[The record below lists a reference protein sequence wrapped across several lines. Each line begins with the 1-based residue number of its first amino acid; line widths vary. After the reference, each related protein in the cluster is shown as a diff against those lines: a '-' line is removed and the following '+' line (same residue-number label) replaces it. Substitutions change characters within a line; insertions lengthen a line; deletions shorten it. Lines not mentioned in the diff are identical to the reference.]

1 MSLNQALATAV
12 AGLRTTQSGLSVIS
26 ANVANAE
33 TPGYVK
39 KVAVPVQISAGQ
51 AGTSVAVS
59 EIQRQLDQYVQRQ
72 LRTETSGA
80 SYASLRSEFFQRIQT
95 VFGAPGSSTALDT
108 IFNNFTQSLQ
118 ALSTSPDDPS
128 AKANVLAQAQ
138 VLTQQLNSMSSQVQA
153 LRADAELGL
162 SDSVDKANNAMKQI
176 AAINAQ
182 LSAYNRADS
191 TTASLLDQRDAYIN
205 QLAQLMD
212 ITVVPGDQNQVK
224 IFTTSGIQLVG
235 SSTATLHFDA
245 QGTIGATNQ
254 WSADPTKRSVGT
266 LTLSSDSGSSIDLIA
281 TGSIRSGEIAA
292 YLQMRDQDLVQTQ
305 TQLDEM
311 AAAMAR
317 ALSDRTVAGTAVTS
331 GAQKGFQ
338 VDLGSLQA
346 GNTLDVSYIDT
357 ASGQAKK
364 ITFMKV
370 TDPSALPLSNSATA
384 DPNDQVFGLDFSG
397 GMASVLTQINNVLA
411 SKGLIA
417 SGTGGN
423 GLQVLDNGSSRAVL
437 SSLSTTSTATGFSG
451 GGSQMPFFTD
461 GSSLYTGAIDGL
473 GSQSVGFASR
483 IAVNPDLIND
493 PAALVS
499 YQSGTPSADPTRPN
513 FLYAQL
519 TGASRIFSASSGVGT
534 ASAPYSGSIGSF
546 LRQVISQQG
555 QAADSAQS
563 LSDGQN
569 VVLTSLQ
576 SRFDDSASVN
586 IDEEMSN
593 LLRLQNNYAANAR
606 VMSAVREMLDSLMN
620 ALP

>member
-39 KVAVPVQISAGQ
+39 KVAIPVQISAGQ

-95 VFGAPGSSTALDT
+95 VFGTPGSATALDT
-108 IFNNFTQSLQ
+108 LFNNFTKALQ
-118 ALSTSPDDPS
+118 ALTTSPDDPS
-128 AKANVLAQAQ
+128 ARAATIAQAQ
-138 VLTQQLNSMSSQVQA
+138 VLTQQLNTMTTQVQA

-162 SDSVDKANNAMKQI
+162 SDSVAKANNAMKQI
-176 AAINAQ
+176 ASINVQ
-182 LSAYNRADS
+182 LSTYNKADS
-191 TTASLLDQRDAYIN
+191 TTASLLDQRDAYIS
-205 QLAQLMD
+205 QLSQLMD
-212 ITVVPGDQNQVK
+212 ISVVAGDQNQVK

-235 SSTATLHFDA
+235 SSTATLKFDA

-266 LTLSSDSGSSIDLIA
+266 LTLTSENGASIDLIA
-281 TGSIRSGEIAA
+281 NGSIRSGEIAA

-311 AAAMAR
+311 ASAMAR
-317 ALSDRTVAGTAVTS
+317 ALSSKTVDGTGVTS
-331 GAQKGFQ
+331 GAQKGFD
-338 VDLGSLQA
+338 VDLGGLLA
-346 GNTLDVSYIDT
+346 GNSVNLSYVDV
-357 ASGQAKK
+357 ASGQTRK
-364 ITFMKV
+364 ITFIKV
-370 TDPSALPLSNSATA
+370 DDPAALPLSNSATA

-397 GMASVLTQINNVLA
+397 GMSSVLTQINNVLT
-411 SKGLIA
+411 SKGMIA
-417 SGTGGN
+417 STTGGN
-423 GLQVLDNGSSRAVL
+423 VLRVLDNGSGRAVAK
-437 SSLSTTSTATGFSG
+437 SLSTTSTMTDFASG
-451 GGSQMPFFTD
+451 GGPMPFFTD
-461 GSSLYTGAIDGL
+461 GTAPYTGAINSL
-473 GSQSVGFASR
+473 GSQSAGFAGR
-483 IAVNPDLIND
+483 IVVNPDLVNNSS
-493 PAALVS
+493 ALIS
-499 YQSGTPSADPTRPN
+499 YQSGTTAADPTRPS

-519 TGASRIFSASSGVGT
+519 TSAAQTYSASSGIGT
-534 ASAPYSGSIGSF
+534 AATPYSGSIGSF
-546 LRQVISQQG
+546 MRQVISQQG
-555 QAADSAQS
+555 QAAESAKS

-569 VVLTSLQ
+569 VVLSSLQ
-576 SRFDDSASVN
+576 SRFDESASVN

-606 VMSAVREMLDSLMN
+606 VMSAVRQMLDSLMN

>member
-12 AGLRTTQSGLSVIS
+12 AGLRTTQTGLSVIS

-80 SYASLRSEFFQRIQT
+80 SYASLRSDFYQRIQT
-95 VFGAPGSSTALDT
+95 VFGTPGSSTALDT
-108 IFNNFTQSLQ
+108 VFNNFTQSLQ

-128 AKANVLAQAQ
+128 ARANVIAQAQ
-138 VLTQQLNSMSSQVQA
+138 VLTQQLNSMSTQVQA
-153 LRADAELGL
+153 LRGDAELGL
-162 SDSVDKANNAMKQI
+162 SDSVAKANNAMQQI
-176 AAINAQ
+176 AAINGQ
-182 LSAYNRADS
+182 LSAYNKADS

-205 QLAQLMD
+205 QLSQLMD
-212 ITVVPGDQNQVK
+212 INVVAGDQNQVK

-235 SSTATLHFDA
+235 SSTATLSFDA
-245 QGTIGATNQ
+245 QGTMTATNQ
-254 WSADPTKRSVGT
+254 WSADPSKRSVGT
-266 LTLSSDSGSSIDLIA
+266 LMLTGDNGTQIDLVA
-281 TGSIRSGEIAA
+281 TGSIRSGQIAA

-311 AAAMAR
+311 AAAMSR
-317 ALSDRTVAGTAVTS
+317 ALSDKTVAGTAATS
-331 GAQKGFQ
+331 GAQSGFD
-338 VDLGSLQA
+338 VDLASLQA
-346 GNTLDVSYIDT
+346 GNTVNLSYVDAAT
-357 ASGQAKK
+357 GQTKK

-370 TDPSALPLSNSATA
+370 DDPSALPLSNSATA

-397 GMASVLTQINNVLA
+397 GMSSVLTQINNALT

-417 SGTGGN
+417 STTGGN
-423 GLQVLDNGSSRAVL
+423 TLRVLDNGSGRATVA
-437 SSLSTTSTATGFSG
+437 SLSTTSTMTGFA
-451 GGSQMPFFTD
+451 GGSGEMPLFTD
-461 GSSLYTGAIDGL
+461 GAVAFTGAINGM
-473 GSQSVGFASR
+473 GSQTAGFAGR
-483 IAVNPDLIND
+483 ITVNPALITN

-499 YQSGTPSADPTRPN
+499 YQSGTTAADPTRPN

-519 TGASRIFSASSGVGT
+519 TSTSQTYSAASGVGT
-534 ASAPYSGSIGSF
+534 AASPYSGSIGSF

-555 QAADSAQS
+555 QAADAAKS

-569 VVLTSLQ
+569 VVLSSLQ

-606 VMSAVREMLDSLMN
+606 VMSAVREMLDSLMQ

>member
-39 KVAVPVQISAGQ
+39 KVAIPVQIAAGQ

-72 LRTETSGA
+72 MRTETSGA

-128 AKANVLAQAQ
+128 ARAAVLAQAQ
-138 VLTQQLNSMSSQVQA
+138 VLTQQLNSMSTQVQA

-176 AAINAQ
+176 ASINAQ
-182 LSAYNRADS
+182 LSTYNKADS
-191 TTASLLDQRDAYIN
+191 TTASLLDQRDAYIS

-245 QGTIGATNQ
+245 QGTIAATNQ

-266 LTLSSDSGSSIDLIA
+266 LTLSSENGSSIDLIA
-281 TGSIRSGEIAA
+281 SGSIRSGEIAA

-305 TQLDEM
+305 TQLDQM
-311 AAAMAR
+311 AAAMAS
-317 ALSDRTVAGTAVTS
+317 ALSNQTVGGTAVTS
-331 GAQKGFQ
+331 GAQKGFD
-338 VDLGSLQA
+338 VDLGGLLA
-346 GNTLDVSYIDT
+346 GNSINLTYVDA
-357 ASGQAKK
+357 ASGQTRK
-364 ITFMKV
+364 ITFLKV
-370 TDPSALPLSNSATA
+370 DDPAALPLSNSATP

-397 GMASVLTQINNVLA
+397 GMSSVLTQINNVLT

-417 SGTGGN
+417 STTGGSM
-423 GLQVLDNGSSRAVL
+423 LRVLDNGSGRATA
-437 SSLSTTSTATGFSG
+437 SSLSTTSTMTGFSSG
-451 GGSQMPFFTD
+451 GGAMPFFTD
-461 GSSLYTGAIDGL
+461 GVAAYTGAINSL

-483 IAVNPDLIND
+483 IAVNPALIND

-499 YQSGTPSADPTRPN
+499 YQTGTTSADPTRPS
-513 FLYAQL
+513 FLYTQL
-519 TGASRIFSASSGVGT
+519 TGASQTFSASSGVGT
-534 ASAPYSGSIGSF
+534 ASAPYTGSIGSF

-555 QAADSAQS
+555 QAAESAKS

-569 VVLTSLQ
+569 VVLSSLQ
-576 SRFDDSASVN
+576 ARFDDSASVN

-593 LLRLQNNYAANAR
+593 LLRLQNTYAANAR
-606 VMSAVREMLDSLMN
+606 VMSAVREMLNSLMS

>member
-12 AGLRTTQSGLSVIS
+12 AGLRTTQTGLSVIS

-80 SYASLRSEFFQRIQT
+80 SYASLRSDFYQRIQT
-95 VFGAPGSSTALDT
+95 VFGTPGSSTALDT
-108 IFNNFTQSLQ
+108 VFNNFTQSLQ

-128 AKANVLAQAQ
+128 ARANVIAQAQ
-138 VLTQQLNSMSSQVQA
+138 VLTQQLNSMSTQVQA
-153 LRADAELGL
+153 LRGDAELGL
-162 SDSVDKANNAMKQI
+162 SDSVAKANNAMQQI
-176 AAINAQ
+176 AAINGQ
-182 LSAYNRADS
+182 LSAYNKADS

-205 QLAQLMD
+205 QLSQLMD
-212 ITVVPGDQNQVK
+212 INVVAGDQNQVK

-235 SSTATLHFDA
+235 SSTATLSFDA
-245 QGTIGATNQ
+245 QGTMTATNQ
-254 WSADPTKRSVGT
+254 WSADPSKRSVGT
-266 LTLSSDSGSSIDLIA
+266 LMLTGDNGTQIDLVA
-281 TGSIRSGEIAA
+281 TGSIRSGQIAA

-311 AAAMAR
+311 AAAMSR
-317 ALSDRTVAGTAVTS
+317 ALSDKTVAGTAATS
-331 GAQKGFQ
+331 GAQSGFD
-338 VDLGSLQA
+338 VDLASLQA
-346 GNTLDVSYIDT
+346 GNTVNLSYVDAT
-357 ASGQAKK
+357 TGQTKK

-370 TDPSALPLSNSATA
+370 DDPSALPLSNSATA

-397 GMASVLTQINNVLA
+397 GMSSVLTQINNALT

-417 SGTGGN
+417 STTGGN
-423 GLQVLDNGSSRAVL
+423 TLRVLDNGSGRATVAG
-437 SSLSTTSTATGFSG
+437 LSTTSTMTGFA
-451 GGSQMPFFTD
+451 GGSGEMPLFTD
-461 GSSLYTGAIDGL
+461 GAVAFTGAINGM
-473 GSQSVGFASR
+473 GSQTAGFAGR
-483 IAVNPDLIND
+483 ITVNPALITN

-499 YQSGTPSADPTRPN
+499 YQSGTTAADPTRPN

-519 TGASRIFSASSGVGT
+519 TSTSQTYSAASGVGT
-534 ASAPYSGSIGSF
+534 AAAPYSGSIGSF

-555 QAADSAQS
+555 QAADAAKS

-569 VVLTSLQ
+569 VVLSSLQ

-606 VMSAVREMLDSLMN
+606 VMSAVREMLDSLMQ